1 RRRAPALH
9 DARDARRIAA
19 AAAPMTPTPRPAL
32 ALRSLLLVAAV
43 VSLAYVGVLAVQLFA
58 VLVPTATDVRG
69 RARDV
74 LADHDRVH
82 ANLQRLH
89 EARRDLARLAPPFV
103 PGETRPDP
111 RALRDTIIALVNR
124 GAAIRAAIERS
135 GVPIEMRLL

>member
-1 RRRAPALH
+1 A
-9 DARDARRIAA
+9 AR
-19 AAAPMTPTPRPAL
+19 PMTPSPRPAL
-32 ALRSLLLVAAV
+32 SLRSLLFAAAA

-103 PGETRPDP
+103 PGAERPDP
-111 RALRDTIIALVNR
+111 IAVRATIVALID
-124 GAAIRAAIERS
+124 GGPAIRAAIERS
-135 GVPIEMRLL
+135 GVPIEM